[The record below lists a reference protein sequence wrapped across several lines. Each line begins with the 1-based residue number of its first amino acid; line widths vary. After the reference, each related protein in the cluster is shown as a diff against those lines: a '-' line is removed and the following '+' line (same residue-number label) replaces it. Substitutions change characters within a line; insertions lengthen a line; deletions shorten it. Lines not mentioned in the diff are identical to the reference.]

1 MSNQKVTRNK
11 YNYFSL
17 SQEVNYDPLSEEE
30 VDRNMDPNPSGP
42 TPSSTSISLMS
53 VNTTVTAHQTS
64 LGATTVTS
72 TSTGDIAPP
81 NGQPAPL
88 GKATEERTVPGQSQ
102 QELKE
107 LRLKAQLTREKLKQ
121 KLFASTNVH
130 KNTKWLSNLKLS
142 QGWRKF

>member
-1 MSNQKVTRNK
+1 MTTHNTLIMSNQKVTRNK

-53 VNTTVTAHQTS
+53 VNTTVTDHQTS

-72 TSTGDIAPP
+72 TSTGDIAPL
-81 NGQPAPL
+81 GQTAPL

-107 LRLKAQLTREKLKQ
+107 LRLKAQLTREKIKTE
-121 KLFASTNVH
+121 AI
-130 KNTKWLSNLKLS
+130 
-142 QGWRKF
+142 RE